1 VDWERWPER
10 ERRSWGLEL
19 LINDDATTR
28 SLLAEAW
35 ISPYHAALFFEQC
48 LHKQPRSNLHQW
60 RLMASELPFM
70 MGGSFEGN
78 PSVSERASHPAEPGE
93 PVATT
98 ESAGSERLPA
108 LVSLGKT
115 LAEAREAQGIPLAV
129 LAEQNYLSADRL
141 SALESGDHTRLPER
155 IYLIAQARRV
165 ATSLGLD
172 ADQLTESL
180 LDIHLPGVSRRSA
193 PSPAPT
199 SAGQPSGS
207 VARVS
212 LAAPAM
218 APRDPSSAV
227 QLPSTQKPLRRG
239 GLTWLLAGGAGVLA
253 LVAGL
258 AIGTKQIQPS
268 SSNLAK
274 PASTTSAS
282 VKPASSAKPAD
293 PGKPSLGSLLLTS
306 REPSWL
312 EVRNGEGKELFR
324 GLFTGTGTFSLGEG
338 LEVLAGRPDLITVTT
353 ASGESQTLGT
363 IEQIRWHQFTS
374 SGERQTSKSR
384 SSP

>member
-1 VDWERWPER
+1 MGSGEH
-10 ERRSWGLEL
+10 L
-19 LINDDATTR
+19 
-28 SLLAEAW
+28 
-35 ISPYHAALFFEQC
+35 
-48 LHKQPRSNLHQW
+48 LHQW

-70 MGGSFEGN
+70 MERSFERN
-78 PSVSERASHPAEPGE
+78 PSVSERASYPAEPGE

-98 ESAGSERLPA
+98 ESADSERLPA

-172 ADQLTESL
+172 ADQLTETL

-193 PSPAPT
+193 PSQAPT

-218 APRDPSSAV
+218 APRDPSSAAH
-227 QLPSTQKPLRRG
+227 LLSTQKPRRRG

-258 AIGTKQIQPS
+258 AIGTKQSQPT

-274 PASTTSAS
+274 PASTAIE
-282 VKPASSAKPAD
+282 SAKSAKSAN
-293 PGKPSLGSLLLTS
+293 PGKPSLGSLLLSS

-324 GLFTGTGTFSLGEG
+324 GLFTGTGTFSLGAG

-353 ASGESQTLGT
+353 ASGQSQSLGT
-363 IEQIRWHQFTS
+363 IEQINWHRFTS

>member
-1 VDWERWPER
+1 MR
-10 ERRSWGLEL
+10 
-19 LINDDATTR
+19 
-28 SLLAEAW
+28 
-35 ISPYHAALFFEQC
+35 
-48 LHKQPRSNLHQW
+48 
-60 RLMASELPFM
+60 
-70 MGGSFEGN
+70 
-78 PSVSERASHPAEPGE
+78 ERASHPAEPGE

-98 ESAGSERLPA
+98 ESAYCERLPA

-199 SAGQPSGS
+199 SAGQPSGT

-218 APRDPSSAV
+218 APRDPSSAA
-227 QLPSTQKPLRRG
+227 QLPSIQKPGRRG
-239 GLTWLLAGGAGVLA
+239 RLTWLLAGGAGVLA

-274 PASTTSAS
+274 PASTTSES

-293 PGKPSLGSLLLTS
+293 SAKPVDPAKPSQGSLLLSS

-324 GLFTGTGTFSLGEG
+324 GLFTGTGTFSLGAG

-353 ASGESQTLGT
+353 ASGQSQTLGT
-363 IEQIRWHQFTS
+363 IEQISWHQFTS